1 MSLPLSVRSL
11 FFYLFLSFCLF
22 PFLYSVFVFVLV
34 LFQQQTKPIQFIP
47 NRNGKREKYLS
58 SHILI
63 TKAEC
68 SVFNARSC
76 RMIWRTSYALFV
88 RFKNQWAIRRTKNP
102 YKKKLIYK
110 SIHFCTHVHVV
121 VVVFV
126 KIGTSTLKP
135 LLKIIILITKEKRD
149 NFRKNLVTHWCRI

>member
-1 MSLPLSVRSL
+1 MNNKGTFFPVFVFPISRILLFRRFGCKQNIVVCMFMSLPLSVRSL

-34 LFQQQTKPIQFIP
+34 WFQQQTKPIQFIP

-102 YKKKLIYK
+102 YKK
-110 SIHFCTHVHVV
+110 
-121 VVVFV
+121 
-126 KIGTSTLKP
+126 
-135 LLKIIILITKEKRD
+135 
-149 NFRKNLVTHWCRI
+149 N